1 MAGGSPEAALVPD
14 GYDYVR
20 VLGQGATGVVVL
32 ARQVSL
38 GRFVAI
44 KSIHAGVHDRAGQ
57 RRLEREGRA
66 LVALR
71 HPRIVSVFELS
82 RSDRG
87 AALVMEYVPGGDLAT
102 LSRSGRL
109 TGAHAATLIGET
121 ADALTHAHA
130 VGIVHRDVKPANV
143 LLTDDGHAK
152 IADFGLARLSAAPQA
167 FRTATDLVTGTP
179 AYLAPEQITDPAH
192 EHPSNDAYAFT
203 VLAYELLT
211 GRRPF
216 PVSDLTSLIDAHLF
230 AAPVAPWQYAPRL
243 PEPVGRAL
251 LAGLAKD
258 PRDRPP
264 PAALAECIRQVP
276 GTVWDGVFATRLP
289 PEPTSGDRADATVGG
304 PGTTAPPV
312 HPAPRPMPPVPAASP
327 PTPSRARTGLAWR
340 SAVVAAAVLGGV
352 AVGLLVA
359 LLIRGR

>member
-1 MAGGSPEAALVPD
+1 MAGGSPQSALVPD

-32 ARQVSL
+32 ARQVNL
-38 GRFVAI
+38 DRFVAI
-44 KSIHAGVHDRAGQ
+44 KSIHAGVYDRAGQ

-71 HPRIVSVFELS
+71 HPGIVSVFELA
-82 RSDRG
+82 RTDRG

-102 LSRSGRL
+102 LSRSGGL
-109 TGAHAATLIGET
+109 GGAHAATLICET
-121 ADALTHAHA
+121 ADALMHAHA

-152 IADFGLARLSAAPQA
+152 ITDFGLARLSASSQA

-179 AYLAPEQITDPAH
+179 AYLAPEQIVDPMH
-192 EHPSNDAYAFT
+192 EQPANDTYAFT

-216 PVSDLTSLIDAHLF
+216 PVRDVAALIDAHLHT
-230 AAPVAPWQYAPRL
+230 APVPPWEYAPRL
-243 PEPVGRAL
+243 PEPAGRAL

-264 PAALAECIRQVP
+264 PAALADRIRQVP
-276 GTVWDGVFATRLP
+276 AAVWDEVYATRLP
-289 PEPTSGDRADATVGG
+289 PRPSGAGRADATVAG
-304 PGTTAPPV
+304 PDVRAQPLRATPDAVVARRAPTRPV
-312 HPAPRPMPPVPAASP
+312 ARR
-327 PTPSRARTGLAWR
+327 TRAGLAWR
-340 SAVVAAAVLGGV
+340 TLVIGGAVLGGV
-352 AVGLLVA
+352 VVGLLIA
-359 LLIRGR
+359 LLTRGR